1 MMCFRDTTF
10 CIAKCGAK
18 DCHRK
23 LTDKVKSDAVK
34 WWGSDDAPVAVSD
47 FSAGCP
53 AYEVLK

>member
-1 MMCFRDTTF
+1 MCFMDTTF

-23 LTDKVKSDAVK
+23 LTDKVKADAVK
-34 WWGSDDAPVAVSD
+34 WFGSDDAPVAVSD